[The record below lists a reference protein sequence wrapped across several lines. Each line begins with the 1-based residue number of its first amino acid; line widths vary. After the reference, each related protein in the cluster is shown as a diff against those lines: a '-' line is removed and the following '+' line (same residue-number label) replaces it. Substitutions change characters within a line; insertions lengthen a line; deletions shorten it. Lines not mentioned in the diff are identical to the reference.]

1 MVKYNH
7 KIIGGK
13 ALKNFFKKYSYLMV
27 KLFITQCVI
36 GLFGNV
42 LALAGVK
49 AESGAL
55 TIAISVFS
63 IVFYLFL
70 IYLPVWEVGN
80 KDKSAIDGER
90 IKFSPLT
97 GLYIGL
103 GANIPNYLLAI
114 IQFSLLPLA
123 KTTEG
128 VFSAISGISNIIFMF
143 INGTY
148 TGILSEGAFAEGFA
162 LHDYW
167 FMYFLISVPSL
178 IVTTIAYVLGVKEI
192 YLSKAMVPVNPEE
205 LEIKRDKKN
214 NQK

>member
-1 MVKYNH
+1 MK
-7 KIIGGK
+7 K
-13 ALKNFFKKYSYLMV
+13 FFEKYSYLMV

-49 AESGAL
+49 ANSGAL
-55 TIAISVFS
+55 TVAIGIFS
-63 IVFYLFL
+63 IAFYLFL
-70 IYLPVWEVGN
+70 IYLPIWEAGN
-80 KDKSAIDGER
+80 KDRASIEGER
-90 IKFSPLT
+90 AKFSPLT

-103 GANIPNYLLAI
+103 GANIPNYILAI
-114 IQFSLLPLA
+114 IQFSFLPLA

-128 VFSAISGISNIIFMF
+128 VFSAISGIANILFMF

-148 TGILSEGAFAEGFA
+148 TGIMSEGVFAEGFA

-167 FMYFLISVPSL
+167 FMYFLISIPSL
-178 IVTTIAYVLGVKEI
+178 IVTAIAYVMGVKEI
-192 YLSKAMVPVNPEE
+192 YLTKAMVPVNPEE